1 MKIIPE
7 LMTECLSS
15 VASHYA
21 AQAKAQAKHI
31 EAAEQDVQQAVSANW
46 ESIQKEV
53 MALYTKAYQELKQIA

>member
-21 AQAKAQAKHI
+21 AQAKAKHI
-31 EAAEQDVQQAVSANW
+31 EAAEQDLQQAVSANW